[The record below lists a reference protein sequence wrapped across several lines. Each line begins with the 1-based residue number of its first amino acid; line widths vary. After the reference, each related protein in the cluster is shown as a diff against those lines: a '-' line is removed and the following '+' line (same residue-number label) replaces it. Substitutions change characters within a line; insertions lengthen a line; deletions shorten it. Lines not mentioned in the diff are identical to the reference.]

1 MKNLKSLSN
10 DVLLETTHT
19 LVAEE
24 RKLTTKILW
33 HLHEIQCRR
42 LYAEKGYGSLFEYA
56 VQSLGYS
63 DAAAGRRIAA
73 MRLLVEVPE
82 IEPALEKGKVSLS
95 TLSTIQHFI
104 QRKEEPVSREEKKEL
119 VFALQGKSRR
129 ECEKELAR
137 LDPVAAMPVEK
148 ERVLSPTQTE
158 IRFVADDSLIEKLK
172 AIRELDAHVQKDPT
186 YLELFHRM
194 ADLVLN
200 ELDPRAK
207 KPAPPAEPEVS
218 SQKVAITQT
227 TREPSKTRYIPESL
241 KREVWKRDQ
250 GLCTYQSPDGKRCKS
265 RFALQID
272 HKIPLAWDGKTELA
286 NLQLLCRTHNQFK
299 AIQQFG
305 EEKMR
310 PFLKVC

>member
-1 MKNLKSLSN
+1 
-10 DVLLETTHT
+10 
-19 LVAEE
+19 
-24 RKLTTKILW
+24 
-33 HLHEIQCRR
+33 
-42 LYAEKGYGSLFEYA
+42 
-56 VQSLGYS
+56 
-63 DAAAGRRIAA
+63 
-73 MRLLVEVPE
+73 
-82 IEPALEKGKVSLS
+82 
-95 TLSTIQHFI
+95 
-104 QRKEEPVSREEKKEL
+104 
-119 VFALQGKSRR
+119 
-129 ECEKELAR
+129 
-137 LDPVAAMPVEK
+137 
-148 ERVLSPTQTE
+148 
-158 IRFVADDSLIEKLK
+158 VADDSLIEKLK

-207 KPAPPAEPEVS
+207 KPAPPAEPEVP